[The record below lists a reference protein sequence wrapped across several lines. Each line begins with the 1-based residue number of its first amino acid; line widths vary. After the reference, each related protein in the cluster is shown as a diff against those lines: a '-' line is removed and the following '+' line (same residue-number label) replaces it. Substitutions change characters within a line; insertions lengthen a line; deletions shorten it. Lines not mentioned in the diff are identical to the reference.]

1 MLKNQRECT
10 QVTNH
15 LPPGLHI
22 TPRLSCQLAEPNPD
36 TLLEVHSCPNYIE
49 PSHLGAVHVIEEL

>member
-10 QVTNH
+10 QVTSPRVTYHSN
-15 LPPGLHI
+15 
-22 TPRLSCQLAEPNPD
+22 PRLLCQLAEPNLD
-36 TLLEVHSCPNYIE
+36 ILEAHSCPNYID